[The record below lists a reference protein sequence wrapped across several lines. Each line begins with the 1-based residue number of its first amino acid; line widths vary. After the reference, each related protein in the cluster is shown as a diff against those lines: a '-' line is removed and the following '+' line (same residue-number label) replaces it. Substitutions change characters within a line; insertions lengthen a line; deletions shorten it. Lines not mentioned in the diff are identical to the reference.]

1 MQGCFCMPFETCTA
15 SSFGGNPSVSHVS
28 RPPFK
33 IEPCRSAEVRPGC
46 LPARGACIPVSAYRR
61 LSHFRS
67 PTPPVTNHGAV
78 PLLQHAV
85 SCGLC
90 AKLGSTGGVSGVRSG
105 LSHLRPEEILS
116 RADAPVPHTAA
127 SRNSCPCS
135 RPPTRAVPTPV
146 HFHSLIFA
154 LVHSAPITRNVD
166 VLKTVTACVRSSV
179 LVFW

>member
-1 MQGCFCMPFETCTA
+1 MHNVILWREPFRKSCFPPA
-15 SSFGGNPSVSHVS
+15 LQDRAVPLRGGQAGLSPSTSVS
-28 RPPFK
+28 
-33 IEPCRSAEVRPGC
+33 
-46 LPARGACIPVSAYRR
+46 RGACIPVSAYRR

-67 PTPPVTNHGAV
+67 PPPPPLQITVPCPASNTRFRAVCVQNSGARGAF
-78 PLLQHAV
+78 LGSAAV
-85 SCGLC
+85 SPTFGP
-90 AKLGSTGGVSGVRSG
+90 R
-105 LSHLRPEEILS
+105 RYYS

-146 HFHSLIFA
+146 HFPSLIFA

>member
-1 MQGCFCMPFETCTA
+1 MFLHAFRNMHNVILWREPFRKSCFPPA
-15 SSFGGNPSVSHVS
+15 LQDRAVPLRGGQAGLSPSSGRLYSCLCLQTLKSFQVPPPPLQITVPCPSSNTRFRAVCVQNS
-28 RPPFK
+28 
-33 IEPCRSAEVRPGC
+33 E
-46 LPARGACIPVSAYRR
+46 ARGAFLGSAAV
-61 LSHFRS
+61 S
-67 PTPPVTNHGAV
+67 PTFGP
-78 PLLQHAV
+78 
-85 SCGLC
+85 
-90 AKLGSTGGVSGVRSG
+90 R
-105 LSHLRPEEILS
+105 RYYS

>member
-67 PTPPVTNHGAV
+67 PPPPLQITVLCPSSNTRFRAVCVQNSGARGAF
-78 PLLQHAV
+78 LGSAAV
-85 SCGLC
+85 SPTFGP
-90 AKLGSTGGVSGVRSG
+90 R
-105 LSHLRPEEILS
+105 RYYS

-146 HFHSLIFA
+146 HCPSLIFA

-166 VLKTVTACVRSSV
+166 VLKTMTACVRSSV